1 MQIEEYMVIVRIMLE
16 IFKAHQLNIKY
27 IQFVPILTL
36 IAMVV
41 VQDSVVVDIDMSI
54 AQINI

>member
-1 MQIEEYMVIVRIMLE
+1 MQIEESMVIVRIMLE

-41 VQDSVVVDIDMSI
+41 VQDSVVVDIGMSI

>member
-41 VQDSVVVDIDMSI
+41 VQDSVVVDIGMSI

>member
-54 AQINI
+54 AQINT